1 MDRESDDVRDSH
13 MNSSS
18 SSEALSFLDQAEL
31 PPPPPPPPSP
41 QIETTEAVAEFNF
54 DSARDQAVV
63 VGSDIISFVRGV
75 SEQRRQDIVNSALL
89 AQLVASKRVPD
100 PTHVFT
106 WYGVY
111 FDTLTNIG
119 WTIQDRQFVDHIEES
134 KNLEAHKA
142 IIELATSLVG
152 PQAAALQ
159 LVKTTLTALQS
170 MDQSSPWITLF
181 NRESRFAKSA
191 RFQITLAEEKSE
203 GQFLVTL
210 MAFGLVAAKTLT
222 QVLFFKFRSNEV
234 RLKHSSGKVTINT
247 TVLDAIREPIS
258 KKLAAFSTDYV
269 RGLPE
274 L

>member
-1 MDRESDDVRDSH
+1 

-18 SSEALSFLDQAEL
+18 ASKALSFVEQAEL
-31 PPPPPPPPSP
+31 PAAPPPSP
-41 QIETTEAVAEFNF
+41 QTETTEAVAEFNF
-54 DSARDQAVV
+54 DSARDQSVV

-75 SEQRRQDIVNSALL
+75 TEQRRQDIVNSALL

-134 KNLEAHKA
+134 KSLEAHKA
-142 IIELATSLVG
+142 IIELATSLLG

-170 MDQSSPWITLF
+170 MDQDSPWIMLF

-234 RLKHSSGKVTINT
+234 RLKHSSGKITINT

-258 KKLAAFSTDYV
+258 KKLAAFSADFV
-269 RGLPE
+269 RGLPD